1 MKHIRNWYQLLE
13 GSGLAASDSGPGQAA
28 GTLSADVTWCPF
40 YHPPGT
46 TYGYKGVVIG
56 PSQSRIVSAAA
67 AGFNWEQG
75 SIEMLVRPRWNNAD
89 NTRHNF
95 WQTSGGAN
103 KVFQLFKYTDNYLYL
118 TVNSISQGTVLYA
131 FVAETYYHIVLN
143 WPTNELY
150 INGVLA
156 KDYSNAN
163 LGSGSSTLYIGDTA
177 ATANTAFN
185 GDIFYFIV
193 RDVPLTAAEIA
204 TFKAFFLKQ
213 YIPD

>member
-46 TYGYKGVVIG
+46 IYDYKGVVIG

-67 AGFNWEQG
+67 AGFNWTEG
-75 SIEMLVRPRWNNAD
+75 SIEMLVKPTWVYSDASTRLFWDTAGGVNKQFRLIKLPTT
-89 NTRHNF
+89 NTALV
-95 WQTSGGAN
+95 T
-103 KVFQLFKYTDNYLYL
+103 
-118 TVNSISQGTVLYA
+118 NSIVRGQFIYPWAPGTV
-131 FVAETYYHIVLN
+131 YHVVLN
-143 WPTNELY
+143 WGTNQLY

-156 KDYSNAN
+156 YTFTAGN
-163 LGSGSSTLYIGDTA
+163 LGGGASTLYIGDRASTP
-177 ATANTAFN
+177 
-185 GDIFYFIV
+185 DISFYGTIYYFIA
-193 RDVPLTAAEIA
+193 RDVPLTPAEIA
-204 TFKAFFLKQ
+204 TFKAMFLKQ